1 MRPSSILW
9 SSFISSALSCLG
21 GQVESGK
28 RPSGILKLVIACG
41 KRPSG
46 ILQLVISCGKRP
58 SSILW
63 LLMPCGKRPSSRLWF
78 VIDSG
83 KLKTSSKIAQLFK
96 ITESGTLQ
104 RASRVLCPFKRNPLQ
119 YGWLWTPQDLTTG
132 TGRFLLHFWEPG
144 SMRNVPSE
152 PERVA
157 EAEARDS

>member
-1 MRPSSILW
+1 M
-9 SSFISSALSCLG
+9 A
-21 GQVESGK
+21 
-28 RPSGILKLVIACG
+28 SGILWFVIE
-41 KRPSG
+41 S
-46 ILQLVISCGKRP
+46 GKRP
-58 SSILW
+58 SSILYVVHHFATR
-63 LLMPCGKRPSSRLWF
+63 GRLWF

-96 ITESGTLQ
+96 TTLGPS
-104 RASRVLCPFKRNPLQ
+104 REPRRSSRVLCPFKRKPLQ